1 MVDLTRIESFDTG
14 IPTDTPP
21 AVSDDPLCQVCGAGL
36 TYSGRGRKP
45 KFCDEHKTSSGSPRK
60 QSSGGSSVD
69 AAMASLEFFEDL
81 FTIPLLMM
89 SPTAA
94 QEWVKNLG
102 PLRVKNRAILA
113 GNPQLCKSIAK
124 TSSKVSPYM
133 LLGSYGYALAPVAK
147 TVLNDMR
154 VKKERAAADAESMA
168 AWNPP
173 EGFAPNVVD
182 IDDVLKRESS
192 L

>member
-1 MVDLTRIESFDTG
+1 MVDLTRAESFDTG

-21 AVSDDPLCQVCGAGL
+21 AVSDDPVCQVCGAGL

-45 KFCDEHKTSSGSPRK
+45 KFCDEHKTASTGRKATSGS
-60 QSSGGSSVD
+60 SSVD

-81 FTIPLLMM
+81 FTIPLLLM
-89 SPTAA
+89 SPAAA
-94 QEWVKNLG
+94 QDWAKNLG

-154 VKKERAAADAESMA
+154 IKKERAKVDADSVATWE
-168 AWNPP
+168 PP

-182 IDDVLKRESS
+182 IDEVIKRESAR
-192 L
+192 